1 MSSLLTALTTMS
13 LSIFHNDFS
22 DDNPDDHPEE
32 PGNEMAATGAPG
44 SDPDQGRDAT
54 PKLSESPAPTIPKKR
69 GRPSKKAQPAAPKG
83 P

>member
-1 MSSLLTALTTMS
+1 MSPLLTALTTMS
-13 LSIFHNDFS
+13 SSIFHNDFS

-32 PGNEMAATGAPG
+32 PGNKMAATGAPG
-44 SDPDQGRDAT
+44 SDPDHRDAT